1 MGVAV
6 MLITQMG
13 MGVFDRIVVVG
24 MGVPEGLV
32 SPCSAPFIRFMAMG
46 MVRVHAV

>member
-13 MGVFDRIVVVG
+13 MGVFDRFVVVG

-32 SPCSAPFIRFMAMG
+32 SPGYVPLFRFMVMG

>member
-6 MLITQMG
+6 MLITEMR

-24 MGVPEGLV
+24 MGMPEGLV
-32 SPCSAPFIRFMAMG
+32 RSCSAPLFRFMAMP
-46 MVRVHAV
+46 MVQVLAV

>member
-6 MLITQMG
+6 MLITEMR

-24 MGVPEGLV
+24 MGVPDWLV
-32 SPCSAPFIRFMAMG
+32 SPCCVPLFRPMAML
-46 MVRVHAV
+46 MVRVLAV